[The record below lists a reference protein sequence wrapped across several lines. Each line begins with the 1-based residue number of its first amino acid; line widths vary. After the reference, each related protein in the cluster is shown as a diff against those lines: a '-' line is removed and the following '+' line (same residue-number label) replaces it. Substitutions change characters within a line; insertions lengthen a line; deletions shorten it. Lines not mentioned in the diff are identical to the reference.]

1 MIKVLVPYKEIDNAI
16 QNTLNLN
23 LIDIIDKI
31 TTKEEDSLNFFPKKM
46 LVYINILKFVIY

>member
-31 TTKEEDSLNFFPKKM
+31 TTKEEDSLNFFSKKNISIYK
-46 LVYINILKFVIY
+46 YISL

>member
-16 QNTLNLN
+16 QKTLNLN

-31 TTKEEDSLNFFPKKM
+31 TTKEEDSLNFFPKKI
-46 LVYINILKFVIY
+46 LVYINTLKFVIY

>member
-16 QNTLNLN
+16 QKTLNLN

-31 TTKEEDSLNFFPKKM
+31 TTKEEDSLKFFPKKI
-46 LVYINILKFVIY
+46 LVYINTLKFVIY